1 MLPKIRC
8 GAKNLHLWVRPYSD
22 CVGKKKKKKCGELAA
37 IGTARVSGKKGGFSG
52 LCLVNGCNLISVASS
67 YISSRC
73 MKDCGLVDC

>member
-37 IGTARVSGKKGGFSG
+37 IGTARVSGKKGGFQGKESE
-52 LCLVNGCNLISVASS
+52 
-67 YISSRC
+67 
-73 MKDCGLVDC
+73 